1 MKSILLSILFIS
13 SLNALVF
20 PVDTTVVVNNPKTAF
35 KWSLVP
41 GLCQG
46 QMYNGSYLRAMGLFA
61 LQAYSLDKI
70 YEYEEIG
77 DIKQR
82 NSYFWTFLGFYFL
95 SVVDAYVESH
105 LTDFPKDME
114 EN

>member
-1 MKSILLSILFIS
+1 MKNILLSILLVS

-20 PVDTTVVVNNPKTAF
+20 PVDTTTVVNNPKTAF
-35 KWSLVP
+35 KWSLIP

-70 YEYEEIG
+70 YEYREAG

-82 NSYFWTFLGFYFL
+82 NSYFWTFAGFYFL

-105 LTDFPKDME
+105 LTDFPKNME

>member
-1 MKSILLSILFIS
+1 MKSMLLSILLIS

-70 YEYEEIG
+70 
-77 DIKQR
+77 
-82 NSYFWTFLGFYFL
+82 
-95 SVVDAYVESH
+95 
-105 LTDFPKDME
+105 
-114 EN
+114 